1 MERFKTARNIAII
14 ALIAAAIFLIP
25 GGDQAA
31 TTVGGVLQVAFGL
44 AIAFIALR
52 FYRERRVAIHGLG
65 DRHRALL
72 YGALAVAMMLALA
85 KIRLWETGLGELVWF
100 IVAGGVVYAL
110 IAVYRQWRA
119 Y

>member
-25 GGDQAA
+25 GGGQAT